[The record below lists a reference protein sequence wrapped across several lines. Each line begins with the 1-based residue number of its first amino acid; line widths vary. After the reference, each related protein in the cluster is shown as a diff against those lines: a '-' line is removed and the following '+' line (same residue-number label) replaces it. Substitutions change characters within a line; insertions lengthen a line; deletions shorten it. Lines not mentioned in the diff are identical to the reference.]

1 MSRIVLRAGLKRR
14 ERHGRRMRY
23 GLAALLCAAL
33 FAGGCARQ
41 EVPPDAIPDVPPLD
55 YSLATEVPAG
65 SISTVPDA
73 SASTPAP
80 ASEPTPAPVQA
91 QPAETPAQPQ
101 AAPSPIPTATP
112 ATPVIAPATPT
123 PVQAAP
129 SMSREQRIAALEL
142 SLLNMNNELVWLKS
156 QPVPVTKDGKPDPA
170 ASGASQKQA
179 ERIAN
184 LEGTIK
190 SVQNELEA
198 VKRQPPQV
206 TAMPPVAPTPEVQ
219 ATAPASASRSR
230 PSVIVANIP
239 TKPEP
244 PAPEP
249 VAPAPAASTPTP
261 QPTINPET
269 MTRVPVTLPADE
281 LANKDIPSPSRSS
294 IATPPLQSRSTQ
306 ASAASRT
313 PVRPAAV
320 SPAPAVPTPAP
331 ATTAPAATASPRQGE
346 QAAYQSAYNAYEAR
360 RFNEAW
366 NGFDRYLADYSNGR
380 YAPNAVYWKGEVRY
394 SLGDYAGAILLF
406 KDVIV
411 RFPKHAKASDA
422 LLKIIMS
429 YDRLQDRD
437 NASLHLRILNEDY
450 PNSPAARRA
459 KSMGLS

>member
-1 MSRIVLRAGLKRR
+1 MIRIVLRAGLKRR

-41 EVPPDAIPDVPPLD
+41 DVPPDAIPDVPPLD

-65 SISTVPDA
+65 SISTVPEA
-73 SASTPAP
+73 A
-80 ASEPTPAPVQA
+80 PAPV
-91 QPAETPAQPQ
+91 PAPEPAQPQ
-101 AAPSPIPTATP
+101 AAPSPMTTATP
-112 ATPVIAPATPT
+112 AAPATPL
-123 PVQAAP
+123 VAP
-129 SMSREQRIAALEL
+129 MSSETREQRIAALEL

-170 ASGASQKQA
+170 AAGASQQS

-184 LEGTIK
+184 LEGNIK

-206 TAMPPVAPTPEVQ
+206 TPTPPATPETQ
-219 ATAPASASRSR
+219 AVAPASAGRSR

-249 VAPAPAASTPTP
+249 VAPAPAASTPAP
-261 QPTINPET
+261 QPTVNPDA

-281 LANKDIPSPSRSS
+281 VANKDIPSPSRSS
-294 IATPPLQSRSTQ
+294 IATPPLQSRSAQ
-306 ASAASRT
+306 PPAASRA

-320 SPAPAVPTPAP
+320 SPAPAATPAP
-331 ATTAPAATASPRQGE
+331 AAPAPAAAAQPRQGE
-346 QAAYQSAYNAYEAR
+346 QPAYQSAYNAYEAK

-366 NGFDRYLADYSNGR
+366 NGFDRYLADYPNGR

-406 KDVIV
+406 KDVIA